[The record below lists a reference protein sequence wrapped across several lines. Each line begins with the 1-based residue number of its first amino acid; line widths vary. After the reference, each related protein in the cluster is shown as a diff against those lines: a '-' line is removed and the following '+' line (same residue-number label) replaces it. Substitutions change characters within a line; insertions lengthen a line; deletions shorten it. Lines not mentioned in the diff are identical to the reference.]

1 MFLLKIC
8 MIPLNILKIEKI
20 IPKIKVYKTNAQINY
35 IYKNNLVIIEIE
47 LQRYGLEVTMSSI

>member
-1 MFLLKIC
+1 

-20 IPKIKVYKTNAQINY
+20 IPKIKVYKTDAQINY
-35 IYKNNLVIIEIE
+35 IYKNNLVIIDIE